1 MFKFDLQLFG
11 GLFDGGGGGGGSTPE
26 VKAPVS
32 SAPASVATTGVDEA
46 TKESRKKIRRRV
58 FDRASTNVSGNSLMS
73 GAASMAKKLLGE

>member
-11 GLFDGGGGGGGSTPE
+11 GVFGGGGSEAPE

-46 TKESRKKIRRRV
+46 TKESRKKVKRRV
-58 FDRASTNVSGNSLMS
+58 MDRASTNMQGNSLMS